1 MTFKED
7 FFFNRDN
14 MHTHACTDTCTH
26 IHTLQKKLESE
37 IKHEKNL
44 CSGTGP
50 KEGKPKSFIFLK

>member
-7 FFFNRDN
+7 FFLIEIICTH
-14 MHTHACTDTCTH
+14 MLAQTHAH